1 VAILKQTLI
10 KGTARRTPLA
20 GDRPSAGKTG
30 TQDENTNAWFVGFT
44 KQLTTAV
51 WVGDPKGYTPMVN
64 IPEFKADGVP
74 RVQGATYPAR
84 IWKAYMD
91 AAHDGL
97 PVVDWDAPVPPT
109 RNQMRLYLPGV
120 DCIAE
125 VVSGKLPRTAT
136 GAVNTVVPPSTVAPV
151 APVVTTTVPG
161 TPVAPP
167 TTAFKGPVVSV
178 VDPGTTIAPTDLNP
192 LTPVVGVDPQRYLV
206 YDCAKGVPA
215 SVRTTVA
222 G

>member
-1 VAILKQTLI
+1 MCSSDLGAVLWSREEPTDPEQVLTRDNALRAVDVLKGVI
-10 KGTARRTPLA
+10 KFGTARRTPLA
-20 GDRPSAGKTG
+20 DDRPAAGKTG
-30 TQDENTNAWFVGFT
+30 TQDDNTNAWFVGFT
-44 KQLTTAV
+44 PQLTTAV
-51 WVGDPKGYTPMVN
+51 WVGDPKGYTPMLN

-136 GAVNTVVPPSTVAPV
+136 GAVNTDRKSTR
-151 APVVTTTVPG
+151 
-161 TPVAPP
+161 
-167 TTAFKGPVVSV
+167 
-178 VDPGTTIAPTDLNP
+178 LN
-192 LTPVVGVDPQRYLV
+192 
-206 YDCAKGVPA
+206 
-215 SVRTTVA
+215 SSH
-222 G
+222 